1 MKISKKTAMLA
12 SFAVGALLFAT
23 TALADIATKSG
34 YDQLKDG
41 IKATAEKCT
50 NGFDSYTMDFS
61 VAVKDNGKTLSAQNE
76 TQKYDRSK
84 NSLESTNEGEN
95 QFSGKYHTYYY
106 IDDTAWINQNSNDP
120 TYYVTESDKNVVRQA
135 RSNPFKEPRV
145 ADMERIA
152 DALVGSL
159 KDQVVVTEKPDG
171 SKELSGSLS
180 EVQIPPLV
188 NAVSSFF
195 FKQQY
200 GGNNKQYGGNNQQM
214 PQLTQD
220 IFVKSIKGNA
230 VVNKDGV
237 MESILAN
244 AVLSGKDDK
253 GQLHELTVDLVFKLS
268 GVNSTTVSKPDL
280 TGKKVVKQEA
290 KQGPQISNPQEFV
303 GKWKNDII
311 IEKDG
316 KFVKIGERIIDI
328 AHMDAKTV
336 AGRYHEEYRPGF
348 EEYAAGTKDF
358 SFDSSFDKNNP
369 TMAPIQYTTKSGGTG
384 HGDISI
390 DQHGPRLYFNFQD
403 ATYTGSTNYN
413 PMYCLVLN

>member
-41 IKATAEKCT
+41 IKATAEKCI
-50 NGFDSYTMDFS
+50 NGYDSYTFETS
-61 VAVKDNGKTLSAQNE
+61 AAVKDHGKTLSAQNE

-84 NSLESTNEGEN
+84 NALEGTTEGEN
-95 QFSGKYHTYYY
+95 QFRAKYHTYFYSDKTSSIFQNG
-106 IDDTAWINQNSNDP
+106 IDQN
-120 TYYVTESDKNVVRQA
+120 YYVTEFTKDAKQAA
-135 RSNPFKEPRV
+135 RSNPFKDPKVE
-145 ADMERIA
+145 DMERIA

-159 KDQVVVTEKPDG
+159 KDQVVVAEKPDG

-188 NAVSSFF
+188 NAVSSFL
-195 FKQQY
+195 FKQRFGSNSQE
-200 GGNNKQYGGNNQQM
+200 M

-220 IFVKSIKGNA
+220 IFVKTVKGKA

-237 MESILAN
+237 MESIIAN
-244 AVLSGKDDK
+244 AVLSGKDEKD
-253 GQLHELTVDLVFKLS
+253 QVHELTVDLVFKLS

-290 KQGPQISNPQEFV
+290 KQGPQISNPEKFV
-303 GKWKNDII
+303 GKWKNDIV

-316 KFVKIGERIIDI
+316 KYVKIGERIIDI
-328 AHMDAKTV
+328 THMDAKTV
-336 AGRYHEEYRPGF
+336 AGRYHEEYKPGF
-348 EEYAAGTKDF
+348 EQYAATAKDL

-390 DQHGPRLYFNFQD
+390 DQHGPRLYLNIQD
-403 ATYTGSTNYN
+403 ASYTDSTNYN
-413 PMYCLVLN
+413 PMYSPVLN